1 MASPKPEKTATS
13 QKAEPEGT
21 DPKRTDPKRTQ
32 PRRALL
38 GKKIGMTQVYSEA
51 GQWVPVTVLLA
62 GPCTVLQVKTVEND
76 GYSAI
81 QVGFDDTKKKRKDP
95 QQALLDRIG
104 TPAKRFVRE
113 IPLVDEKDLSVSSK
127 AVSSRAVS
135 SSGAVS
141 SEDDSSP
148 KDAPRKSAPGKSSAE
163 PPSSSGA

>member
-21 DPKRTDPKRTQ
+21 DPKRTDQKRTDPKRTQ

-113 IPLVDEKDLSVSSK
+113 IPLVDEKDLS
-127 AVSSRAVS
+127 
-135 SSGAVS
+135 
-141 SEDDSSP
+141 
-148 KDAPRKSAPGKSSAE
+148 
-163 PPSSSGA
+163 